1 MAIARRVLTREQLI
15 EAGVHNLKQFGY
27 PTVNAENILTD
38 MIFKEF
44 FKSMLKDTFEEFSDQ
59 VNCKLLLDELSTQ
72 DKPFK

>member
-27 PTVNAENILTD
+27 PTVNTENILTD

-44 FKSMLKDTFEEFSDQ
+44 FKSMLKDTFEEFPDQ
-59 VNCKLLLDELSTQ
+59 FNCKILLDELNGPTIL
-72 DKPFK
+72 K